1 MLIEIPHSGNT
12 SMNRLKLVTAVLASV
27 CALSANAA
35 QRNETH
41 FVSQNIAGSQL
52 QAGDVLVAD
61 GAGKVGLY
69 RGNHLLATLH
79 DPGDVVGKR
88 LSANTPMYVTNAE
101 GNAVYGN
108 LSNSKGDLFVST
120 EAPQIVMQNR
130 DMVAARALHAN
141 SAGQSGGG
149 GSALMTLHGGNIL
162 VANKTKAIFWGA
174 WTNPGDI
181 IIGIDSF
188 FSGWGGSGMAG
199 DSTEYYGTTNGNV
212 TSASTYLGHTID
224 SSAAPSKALST
235 SSAVG
240 EACKITNNNPDPNAL
255 YLIYTSTGAGHV
267 SYCAWHSWGT
277 CSNGAPVQ
285 VAYMPNITGIAG
297 CDPVTDVA
305 GQSQGLAAVVNV
317 TSHELSET
325 ITDPRGGGWFDSS
338 NGENGDKC
346 AWSFHNDVTL
356 SNGSKWKLQM
366 EWSNNAYTGNTGY
379 PNTSAQNGCL
389 Q

>member
-1 MLIEIPHSGNT
+1 
-12 SMNRLKLVTAVLASV
+12 MNRLKLAVAILASV
-27 CALSANAA
+27 CAIGATAA

-41 FVSQNIAGSQL
+41 YISQNVQGSQL
-52 QAGDVLVAD
+52 LAGDVLVAD

-69 RGNHLLATLH
+69 RGKRLVATLN
-79 DPGDVVGKR
+79 DPEDVVGQR
-88 LSANTPMYVTNAE
+88 LNARSSLYVTDAE
-101 GNAVYGN
+101 GSMVRGD
-108 LSNSKGDLFVST
+108 LGRFKGDLFVSVN
-120 EAPQIVMQNR
+120 APQIIMRNR
-130 DMVAARALHAN
+130 DAVAARALAPIHA
-141 SAGQSGGG
+141 AHGGGGG

-162 VANKTKAIFWGA
+162 VTNKTMAIFWGA
-174 WTNPGDI
+174 WSSPGDI
-181 IIGIDSF
+181 ISGIDTF

-212 TSASTYLGHTID
+212 TSTSSYLGHTID
-224 SSAAPSKALST
+224 SSTPPNKALST
-235 SSAVG
+235 SGAVAEG
-240 EACKITNNNPDPNAL
+240 CKITGNNPDPNAL

-277 CSNGAPVQ
+277 CSNGAPIQ

-297 CDPVTDVA
+297 CDPGSDVTTE
-305 GQSQGLAAVVNV
+305 SQGLAAVVNV

-346 AWSFHNDVTL
+346 AWSFHNDVNL

-366 EWSNNAYTGNTGY
+366 EWSNNAYTAGTGY
-379 PNTSAQNGCL
+379 ANTSGQKGCL